1 MPKVT
6 NQWWRMLFFGLLF
19 VIGYKIID
27 NFPRILE
34 YIRKLVDILTPFIIG
49 GILAF
54 FLRKPVQWLQKKL
67 EKSRFSFFR
76 KAALPLSLGTVYLLF
91 LVACVFVIGYLV
103 DAILQNVSEIIA
115 NWDNISTR
123 AIEIFEAVH
132 IPQKQEWLDK
142 VNAFLSNLLK
152 TEVLVKAGN
161 IVGGVASSLAS
172 IFTGLIISIYAI
184 IEKESLK
191 ALVRKGSQ
199 FLFRPHRADKFRFY
213 AHRLT
218 DMFYSYFTG
227 LSIDA
232 IVVGA
237 ISTLFYFTYDA
248 PYPWLL
254 GLVAGIGN
262 LIPFF
267 GPIISAILIT
277 LVSLIAQGP
286 ARALWVLVF
295 QLVLGQLDGNLIQP
309 RIVGKSV
316 GISPF
321 WVIFAVVF
329 FGGIWGT
336 LGMILGVPLVAAVR
350 MVLLMPS
357 SPAKEKENA

>member
-1 MPKVT
+1 MPKMQS
-6 NQWWRMLFFGLLF
+6 QWWRMLFFGLLF

-34 YIRKLVDILTPFIIG
+34 YARKLVGILTPFIIG

-54 FLRKPVQWLQKKL
+54 FLHKPVRYLRKKL
-67 EKSRFSFFR
+67 ERARLTFLQ
-76 KAALPLSLGTVYLLF
+76 KAALPLSLGIVYLLF
-91 LVACVFVIGYLV
+91 LCVCVFVIGYLV

-115 NWDNISTR
+115 NWDSISAR

-132 IPQKQEWLDK
+132 IPQKQAWLDK
-142 VNAFLSNLLK
+142 ANAFLSGLMK
-152 TEVLVKAGN
+152 TEVLLKAGN

-172 IFTGLIISIYAI
+172 VFTGIIISIYAI

-191 ALVRKGSQ
+191 AIFKKGSSLIFGQ
-199 FLFRPHRADKFRFY
+199 GRADKFRFY
-213 AHRLT
+213 AYRLA

-232 IVVGA
+232 VVVGA
-237 ISTLFYFTYDA
+237 ISTLFYFLYDA

-267 GPIISAILIT
+267 GPIISAVLIT
-277 LVSLIAQGP
+277 LVCLIAQGP
-286 ARALWVLVF
+286 MRALWVLIF

-309 RIVGKSV
+309 RIIGKSV

-336 LGMILGVPLVAAVR
+336 AGMLLGVPLVAAVR
-350 MVLLMPS
+350 MMLLA
-357 SPAKEKENA
+357 PAKAPQKMS